1 VAQDPGKTEKATP
14 KRRQKARE
22 EGSVPRSADFDGAIL
37 LWGNFFLFLGL
48 GGATLA
54 LLTKQVAYFLQMAR
68 PGALADAGR
77 VTLLGDVI
85 MILGRLLLPFLGL
98 NLLLALATGFAQRGF
113 SFSAKPLQPKF
124 ERLNPAQGFKR
135 LFATKA
141 LVDLVKSLAKFA
153 LLAWVAYAVLEPR
166 IPILLS
172 TLKLPLGQSMDLFQ
186 AAVFA
191 LYRNVMLA
199 MLVLA
204 LTDFAWQRTSWERS
218 IRITKQEV
226 KDEVKDADGSTE
238 IKQRQKGIMLAA
250 ARRRML
256 AEVPKATVVVTNPTH
271 VAVALRYDEKSAAP
285 ICVAKGLDHLALKIR
300 ERARESGIPT
310 LERPELARALYR
322 SVEVNQPIPRDLYQA
337 VAQVLAFVYRLRG
350 AA

>member
-1 VAQDPGKTEKATP
+1 MAQDPGKTEKATP

-54 LLTKQVAYFLQMAR
+54 LLTKQVAHFLQMAR

-124 ERLNPAQGFKR
+124 ERLNPAQGFQR

-153 LLAWVAYAVLEPR
+153 LLAWVAFAVLEPR

-172 TLKLPLGQSMDLFQ
+172 TLKLPLGQGLDLFQ

-199 MLVLA
+199 MLMLA
-204 LTDFAWQRTSWERS
+204 LMDFAWQRTSWERS
-218 IRITKQEV
+218 IRMTKQEV
-226 KDEVKDADGSTE
+226 KDEVKDADGSPE

-322 SVEVNQPIPRDLYQA
+322 SVEVDQPIPRDLYQA

>member
-1 VAQDPGKTEKATP
+1 MAQDPSRTEKATP
-14 KRRQKARE
+14 KRRQKARD
-22 EGSVPRSADFDGAIL
+22 EGSVPRSSDFDGAIL

-54 LLTKQVAYFLQMAR
+54 LMVKQAAHFLQMAQ

-77 VTLLGDVI
+77 VTLLADVL

-98 NLLLALATGFAQRGF
+98 NFLLALATGFAQRGF

-124 ERLNPAQGFKR
+124 DKLNPAKGFQR
-135 LFATKA
+135 LISARA
-141 LVDLVKSLAKFA
+141 VVDLFKSLAKFA

-166 IPILLS
+166 IPVLMS
-172 TLKLPLGQSMDLFQ
+172 TLKLPLGQSLDLFQ
-186 AAVFA
+186 SAVFA

-204 LTDFAWQRTSWERS
+204 LTDFAWQRMSWEKS
-218 IRITKQEV
+218 IRMTKQEV
-226 KDEVKDADGSTE
+226 KDEVKDSDGSPE
-238 IKQRQKGIMLAA
+238 IKQKQKAIMQAS

-271 VAVALRYDEKSAAP
+271 VAVALMYDEKSAAP
-285 ICVAKGLDHLALKIR
+285 VCVAKGLDHLALKIR
-300 ERARESGIPT
+300 ERAREAGVPT
-310 LERPELARALYR
+310 LERPDLARALYR
-322 SVEVNQPIPRDLYQA
+322 SVELGKPIPHDLYQA

>member
-1 VAQDPGKTEKATP
+1 MAQDPSRTEKATP

-22 EGSVPRSADFDGAIL
+22 EGSVPRSSDFDGAIL

-54 LLTKQVAYFLQMAR
+54 LMAKQVAHFLQMAQ
-68 PGALADAGR
+68 PGALADAGQI
-77 VTLLGDVI
+77 TLVADVL

-98 NLLLALATGFAQRGF
+98 NFLLALATGFAQRGF

-124 ERLNPAQGFKR
+124 DKLNPAQGFQR
-135 LFATKA
+135 LISTRAV
-141 LVDLVKSLAKFA
+141 VDLFKSLAKFA

-166 IPILLS
+166 IPTLMA
-172 TLKLPLGQSMDLFQ
+172 TLKLPLGPSLDLFQ
-186 AAVFA
+186 SAVFA

-204 LTDFAWQRTSWERS
+204 LTDFAWQRMSWEKS
-218 IRITKQEV
+218 IRMTKQEV
-226 KDEVKDADGSTE
+226 KDEVKDSDGSPE
-238 IKQRQKGIMLAA
+238 IKQRQKSIMQST

-271 VAVALRYDEKSAAP
+271 VAVALMYDEKSAAP
-285 ICVAKGLDHLALKIR
+285 VCIAKGLDHLALKIR
-300 ERARESGIPT
+300 ERAREAGVPT
-310 LERPELARALYR
+310 LERPDLARALYR
-322 SVEVNQPIPRDLYQA
+322 SVELGKPIPHDLYQA

>member
-1 VAQDPGKTEKATP
+1 MGQDPGRTEKATP
-14 KRRQKARE
+14 RRRQKARD
-22 EGSVPRSADFDGAIL
+22 EGSVPRSPDFDGAIL

-54 LLTKQVAYFLQMAR
+54 LMTKQVAHFLQMAR
-68 PGALADAGR
+68 PGALAEAGQ
-77 VTLLGDVI
+77 VTLLGDVL
-85 MILGRLLLPFLGL
+85 MILGRLLLPFLL
-98 NLLLALATGFAQRGF
+98 VNLLVAVATGFAQRGF
-113 SFSAKPLQPKF
+113 TVSAKPLQPKF
-124 ERLNPAQGFKR
+124 NRLNPAQGFQR
-135 LFATKA
+135 LFSTRAV
-141 LVDLVKSLAKFA
+141 VDLFKSLAKFA

-166 IPILLS
+166 IPMLLA
-172 TLKLPLGQSMDLFQ
+172 TLKLPLGQSLDLFQ
-186 AAVFA
+186 SAVFA

-204 LTDFAWQRTSWERS
+204 GTDFAWQRSSWEKS
-218 IRITKQEV
+218 IRMTKQEV
-226 KDEVKDADGSTE
+226 KDEAKDADGSPE
-238 IKQRQKGIMLAA
+238 IKQKQKSIMQAA

-285 ICVAKGLDHLALKIR
+285 VCVAKGLDHLALKIR
-300 ERARESGIPT
+300 ERARETGVPI
-310 LERPELARALYR
+310 LERPEVARALYR
-322 SVEVNQPIPRDLYQA
+322 SVEVDKPIPRDLYQA

>member
-1 VAQDPGKTEKATP
+1 MANDPDRTEKATP
-14 KRRQKARE
+14 KRRNKARE
-22 EGSVPRSADFDGAIL
+22 EGSVPRSTDFDGAML

-54 LLTKQVAYFLQMAR
+54 LMTQQAAHFLQMAR
-68 PGALADAGR
+68 PGALSDADR
-77 VTLLGDVI
+77 VTLLADVLS
-85 MILGRLLLPFLGL
+85 ILARLLLPFLGL
-98 NLLLALATGFAQRGF
+98 NLLVAMITGFAQRGF

-135 LFATKA
+135 IISTKA
-141 LVDLVKSLAKFA
+141 AVDLIKSLAKFA
-153 LLAWVAYAVLEPR
+153 ILAWVAYAVLEPR
-166 IPILLS
+166 IPALLT
-172 TLKLPLGQSMDLFQ
+172 TLKLPLGQSMHLFQ
-186 AAVFA
+186 SAVFA

-199 MLVLA
+199 MLLLA
-204 LTDFAWQRTSWERS
+204 LSDFAWQRFSWEKS
-218 IRITKQEV
+218 IRMTKQEV
-226 KDEVKDADGSTE
+226 RDEVKDADGSPE
-238 IKQRQKGIMLAA
+238 VKQKQKAIMQAA

-300 ERARESGIPT
+300 EKARESGVPI

-322 SVEVNQPIPRDLYQA
+322 TVEVDKPIPRDLYQA

>member
-1 VAQDPGKTEKATP
+1 MANEPDRTEKATP
-14 KRRQKARE
+14 RRRQKARE
-22 EGSVPRSADFDGAIL
+22 EGSVPRSPDFDGAIL

-54 LLTKQVAYFLQMAR
+54 LLATQVAHFLRMAR
-68 PGALADAGR
+68 PGALAEASQT
-77 VTLLGDVI
+77 TLLADVM

-98 NLLLALATGFAQRGF
+98 NLLLALASGFAQRGF
-113 SFSAKPLQPKF
+113 SFSTKPLQPKF
-124 ERLNPAQGFKR
+124 DRLNPVQGFKR
-135 LFATKA
+135 LFAMRA
-141 LVDLVKSLAKFA
+141 VVELVKSLAKFA

-166 IPILLS
+166 IPLLLA
-172 TLKLPLGQSMDLFQ
+172 TLKLPLGQSLDLFQ
-186 AAVFA
+186 SAVFA

-204 LTDFAWQRTSWERS
+204 VSDFAWQRSSWEKS
-218 IRITKQEV
+218 IRMTKQEV
-226 KDEVKDADGSTE
+226 KDEVKDSEGSPE
-238 IKQRQKGIMLAA
+238 IKHKQKAIMQAA

-271 VAVALRYDEKSAAP
+271 VAVALRYDEKTSAP
-285 ICVAKGLDHLALKIR
+285 VCVAKGLDHLALKIR
-300 ERARESGIPT
+300 ERARETGVPI

-322 SVEVNQPIPRDLYQA
+322 SVEVEKPIPRDLYQA

>member
-1 VAQDPGKTEKATP
+1 MAQDPSRTEKATP

-22 EGSVPRSADFDGAIL
+22 EGSVPRSSDFDGAIL

-54 LLTKQVAYFLQMAR
+54 LMAKQVAHFLQMAQ
-68 PGALADAGR
+68 PGALADAGQ
-77 VTLLGDVI
+77 VTLLADVL

-98 NLLLALATGFAQRGF
+98 NFLLALATGFAQRGF

-124 ERLNPAQGFKR
+124 DKLNPAQGFQR
-135 LFATKA
+135 LISTRAV
-141 LVDLVKSLAKFA
+141 VDLFKSLAKFA

-166 IPILLS
+166 IPTLMA
-172 TLKLPLGQSMDLFQ
+172 TLKLPHGPSLDLFQ
-186 AAVFA
+186 SAVFA

-204 LTDFAWQRTSWERS
+204 LTDFAWQRMSWEKS
-218 IRITKQEV
+218 IRMTKQEV
-226 KDEVKDADGSTE
+226 KDEVKDSDGSPE
-238 IKQRQKGIMLAA
+238 IKQRQKSIMQAS

-271 VAVALRYDEKSAAP
+271 VAVALMYDEKSAAP
-285 ICVAKGLDHLALKIR
+285 VCIAKGLDHLALKIR
-300 ERARESGIPT
+300 ERAREAGVPT
-310 LERPELARALYR
+310 LERPDLARALYR
-322 SVEVNQPIPRDLYQA
+322 SVELGKPIPHDLYQA